1 MLNIIDNAELSRK
14 ESGMYSIS
22 IYLNNRKS
30 LYSSTHACTY
40 KPVVNKK
47 NQTMINI
54 IDNAKVSIEKKV
66 EYVTKIPYPNI

>member
-30 LYSSTHACTY
+30 LDSSTHV
-40 KPVVNKK
+40 PINPPLIKK
-47 NQTMINI
+47 IKQ
-54 IDNAKVSIEKKV
+54 
-66 EYVTKIPYPNI
+66 